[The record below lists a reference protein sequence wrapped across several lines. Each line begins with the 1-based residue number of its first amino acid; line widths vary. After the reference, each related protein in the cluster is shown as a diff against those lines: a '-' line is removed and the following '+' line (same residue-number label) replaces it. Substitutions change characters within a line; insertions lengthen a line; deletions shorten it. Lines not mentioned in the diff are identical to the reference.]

1 MRARS
6 ILVPLLLALA
16 GSACS
21 NEVVTKVKA
30 MADRACAC
38 TDAACADKVEK
49 DYYDFAKTNAK
60 ARGTEDERK
69 QTEEHYS
76 RMRECI
82 TKTRSGAEGAAPA
95 EAPAAGQPAAPAGAT
110 EAK

>member
-16 GSACS
+16 GGCS
-21 NEVVTKVKA
+21 NEVVGKVEE
-30 MADRACAC
+30 MANRACAC
-38 TDAACADKVEK
+38 RDAACADKVEK
-49 DYYDFAKTNAK
+49 DFYDFSKANAK
-60 ARGTEDERK
+60 ARGSDEEHK
-69 QTEEHYS
+69 QTREHYN

-82 TKTRSGAEGAAPA
+82 VKLRS
-95 EAPAAGQPAAPAGAT
+95 GQPAAPPAGAT